1 MPIEVAQQSALEA
14 WINQYGNIVYF
25 FGQLAFWLALAV
37 AAVYAVVL
45 FKRLVDHQ
53 TGAAAAKAA
62 EQAAADTVKGGSSKA
77 DEPVKIDKFV
87 E

>member
-1 MPIEVAQQSALEA
+1 MPIEVAQQSGLEA
-14 WINQYGNIVYF
+14 WINQYGNIIYF

-62 EQAAADTVKGGSSKA
+62 EKAAGDSAQAGKPKA
-77 DEPVKIDKFV
+77 DEPVKIDEFV